1 MTNNEEMNNV
11 ISENDV
17 KLITEYIKRSFGF
30 DFTGYA
36 TGSLSRRIARYM
48 EVKKIERINQLIP
61 ALKDKASFT
70 EFLNEVTVN
79 TTELFRDPSMWIFLR
94 DKILPRLFE
103 KNERV
108 KIWHAACSSGEEV
121 ISMCILLK
129 ELNLLHKADIVGSD
143 INTEILK
150 QAQEASYLSWR
161 APHYLKNLEV
171 VFPGKKV
178 EDYFSKAD
186 NKLTFKLPEHKNVHF
201 KHFDLVMD
209 TSFSHFNLIL
219 CRNVLIYFEQD
230 QQENIIKKL
239 ADSLENKGY
248 LVLGAQESID
258 WHKSSDEFMSISND
272 NKIYRKFKGH

>member
-1 MTNNEEMNNV
+1 MSNDASNIALQE
-11 ISENDV
+11 SE
-17 KLITEYIKRSFGF
+17 IKQLVEHIKKSFGF

-36 TGSLSRRIARYM
+36 VGSFSRRIARYM
-48 EVKKIERINQLIP
+48 EVKKLTAGNQLIP
-61 ALKDKASFT
+61 ALKSKEAFT

-79 TTELFRDPSMWIFLR
+79 TTELFRDPSMWIFLK

-103 KNERV
+103 KHERV

-121 ISMCILLK
+121 VSMCILLK

-143 INTEILK
+143 INSNILK

-161 APHYLKNLEV
+161 QPHYQKNLEAV
-171 VFPGKKV
+171 LPGKKV
-178 EDYFSKAD
+178 EDYFSKVD
-186 NKLTFKLPEHKNVHF
+186 NKLVFKLAEHKNVRF

-209 TSFSHFNLIL
+209 TSFSQSNLIL
-219 CRNVLIYFEQD
+219 CRNVLIYFDQE
-230 QQENIIKKL
+230 QQENVIKKL

-272 NKIYRKFKGH
+272 NKIYRKFKA